1 VPRGAHAEQYFT
13 PPGNHP
19 SEPNYIWLEAGDH
32 LGLTTNHDASASNS
46 TSTTDHLVRYLENAG
61 IAWKTYQENIDGLAC
76 PLSSSGLY
84 AAKHNPFVFFQ
95 DITDNER
102 SSSAHCIA
110 HNRPYAELARDLQNG
125 TVARYNFI
133 TPNLCHDMHDCGISA
148 GDTWL
153 RNNLPAILNSQAYTD
168 NGAVFLV
175 WDEGTTT
182 AGGGGHIPLIV
193 ASPMTPAGTQSS
205 QAATHYDLLRTIE
218 DAWGLPLLGQSANA
232 TALSDFFPPAPTP
245 PGTPDSPSPG
255 DSATG
260 VDTGSTL
267 TWAAAGATSY
277 DVSVDTVNPPSTV
290 STGQG
295 TATYTPAALAA
306 NTTYYWQI
314 VAYNDA
320 GATNGPVWSFT
331 TTDGGGTPP
340 TDGGV
345 PES

>member
-1 VPRGAHAEQYFT
+1 VTRAGHRPDRFHFVLAVGLAIALLATLHGSAAGQGLSSVKTVFMILFENTNWSQITHSAAPYIRNTLVPMGAHAKQYFT

-19 SEPNYIWLEAGDH
+19 SEPNYIWLEAGDN

-46 TSTTDHLVRYLENAG
+46 TNTSDHLVRYLENAG

-175 WDEGTTT
+175 WDEGVS
-182 AGGGGHIPLIV
+182 GSDGPIPMIV
-193 ASPMTPAGTQSS
+193 VSPLAKVNYSNSIAYTHSS
-205 QAATHYDLLRTIE
+205 TLRTMQTIFGVGPPTNSFLR
-218 DAWGLPLLGQSANA
+218 DAVNA
-232 TALSDFFPPAPTP
+232 TDLSDLFATAKPVPAR
-245 PGTPDSPSPG
+245 SLRR
-255 DSATG
+255 AR
-260 VDTGSTL
+260 
-267 TWAAAGATSY
+267 
-277 DVSVDTVNPPSTV
+277 
-290 STGQG
+290 
-295 TATYTPAALAA
+295 
-306 NTTYYWQI
+306 
-314 VAYNDA
+314 
-320 GATNGPVWSFT
+320 
-331 TTDGGGTPP
+331 
-340 TDGGV
+340 
-345 PES
+345 

>member
-1 VPRGAHAEQYFT
+1 MTRVGHRPDRLHFVLAVGLAMALLATLHGSASGQGLSSVKTVFMILFENTNWSQITPSAAPYIRNTLVSRGAHAEQYFT

-46 TSTTDHLVRYLENAG
+46 TNTTDHLVRYLENAG

-175 WDEGTTT
+175 WDEGVS
-182 AGGGGHIPLIV
+182 GSDGPIPMIV
-193 ASPMTPAGTQSS
+193 VSPLAKVNYSNSIAYTHSS
-205 QAATHYDLLRTIE
+205 TLRTMQTIFGVGPPTNSFLR
-218 DAWGLPLLGQSANA
+218 DAVNA
-232 TALSDFFPPAPTP
+232 TDLSDLFATAKPVPAR
-245 PGTPDSPSPG
+245 SLRR
-255 DSATG
+255 AR
-260 VDTGSTL
+260 
-267 TWAAAGATSY
+267 
-277 DVSVDTVNPPSTV
+277 
-290 STGQG
+290 
-295 TATYTPAALAA
+295 
-306 NTTYYWQI
+306 
-314 VAYNDA
+314 
-320 GATNGPVWSFT
+320 
-331 TTDGGGTPP
+331 
-340 TDGGV
+340 
-345 PES
+345 